1 MSAMPEHAGATTLP
15 LPLPRGRP
23 FVVSD
28 LEAMPDDGRRYEL
41 IDGTLIVSGAPFSVA
56 DLEAVPSDDGHRYEL
71 IDGTLI
77 VSPAP
82 AWIHQRVV
90 LQLARLLG
98 DRQPSGDFEVLVAP
112 FDVKLADDTVIQP
125 DVLVAR
131 YSDMSNKWL
140 AAAPLLAVE
149 VLSPSSRRIDLG
161 RKRPRLERA
170 RCPSYWVVDPDVPSL
185 VAWELRDGAYVEVAN
200 VRGAETFHARL
211 PYPVDVTPRALVER
225 RRT

>member
-41 IDGTLIVSGAPFSVA
+41 V
-56 DLEAVPSDDGHRYEL
+56 
-71 IDGTLI
+71 DGTLI

-82 AWIHQRVV
+82 SFLHQRVV
-90 LQLARLLG
+90 VALSYLLE
-98 DRQPSGDFEVLVAP
+98 DVRPDDDFEVLAAP
-112 FDVKLADDTVIQP
+112 FDVKLADDTAVEP

-131 YSDMSNKWL
+131 CADISNRWL
-140 AAAPLLAVE
+140 EKAPLLAVE
-149 VLSPSSRRIDLG
+149 VLSPSSRRIDLHL
-161 RKRPRLERA
+161 KRSRLRDA
-170 RCPSYWVVDPDVPSL
+170 GCPSYWVVDPDEPSL
-185 VAWELRDGAYVEVAN
+185 TAWELRDGAYVGVGD
-200 VRGAETFHARL
+200 VRGDETYHARL

-225 RRT
+225 RRA

>member
-1 MSAMPEHAGATTLP
+1 MSAMPEHAGAPALP

-23 FVVSD
+23 LTAAD
-28 LEAMPDDGRRYEL
+28 LEALPHDGHRYQL
-41 IDGTLIVSGAPFSVA
+41 VDGTLVVTGAPFRVA
-56 DLEAVPSDDGHRYEL
+56 DLEPVPWNEGYRYEI

-82 AWIHQRVV
+82 AWIHQRAVTGMWS
-90 LQLARLLG
+90 LLEGAR
-98 DRQPSGDFEVLVAP
+98 PSDDFEVLVAP

-131 YSDMSNKWL
+131 YSDMSNRWL

-170 RCPSYWVVDPDVPSL
+170 RCPSYWVIDPDVPSL
-185 VAWELRDGAYVEVAN
+185 IGWELRDGAYVEVGN
-200 VRGAETFHARL
+200 VRDDETFHARL
-211 PYPVDVTPRALVER
+211 PYPVDVTPRALVAR
-225 RRT
+225 RSA

>member
-23 FVVSD
+23 LTAAD
-28 LEAMPDDGRRYEL
+28 LDALPDDGHQYQL
-41 IDGTLIVSGAPFSVA
+41 FDGTLVVTGRPFSVV
-56 DLEAVPSDDGHRYEL
+56 DLEPVPWNEGYRYEL

-90 LQLARLLG
+90 LRLARLLE
-98 DRQPSGDFEVLVAP
+98 DTQPSDAFEVLTSP
-112 FDVKLADDTVIQP
+112 FDVKLADDTVVQP

-140 AAAPLLAVE
+140 AAPPLLAIE

-161 RKRPRLERA
+161 RKLPRLERA
-170 RCPSYWVVDPDVPSL
+170 RCPSYWVVDPNEAHLRV
-185 VAWELRDGAYVEVAN
+185 WELRDGTYVEVGN
-200 VRGAETFHARL
+200 VRGDETFHARL

-225 RRT
+225 RRA

>member
-23 FVVSD
+23 
-28 LEAMPDDGRRYEL
+28 L
-41 IDGTLIVSGAPFSVA
+41 TTA
-56 DLEAVPSDDGHRYEL
+56 D

-90 LQLARLLG
+90 VRLSHLLERARPT
-98 DRQPSGDFEVLVAP
+98 DDFEVLVAP
-112 FDVKLADDTVIQP
+112 FDVKLADDTVLQP

-131 YSDMSNKWL
+131 YSDMSNRWS
-140 AAAPLLAVE
+140 AAAPPLAVE
-149 VLSPSSRRIDLG
+149 VLSPSSRRVDLG

-170 RCPSYWVVDPDVPSL
+170 RCPSYWVVDPDEPSL
-185 VAWELRDGAYVEVAN
+185 LAWELRDSEYVEVGK
-200 VRGAETFHARL
+200 VHGDETFHARL
-211 PYPVDVTPRALVER
+211 PYPVEVTPCALVER
-225 RRT
+225 REA